1 MDEKLNIKL
10 TEQNIFNS
18 EQYNELEK
26 KLDKLSNQ
34 ITQVNS
40 MIVNNNDLTEK
51 INDFKI
57 FKSKAEDKFNR
68 LNSKISS
75 IQKETKDYINNIE
88 KIINDNLR
96 YPGVIGSNG
105 KFLNLGFIGFLM
117 FFLIIFL

>member
-57 FKSKAEDKFNR
+57 FKSKTEDKFNR
-68 LNSKISS
+68 LNSKIS
-75 IQKETKDYINNIE
+75 
-88 KIINDNLR
+88 
-96 YPGVIGSNG
+96 
-105 KFLNLGFIGFLM
+105 
-117 FFLIIFL
+117 